1 MPNLHGQL
9 EKMAHDI
16 TSGPGLAD
24 TFEIGAMGGAI
35 GALIGYAKSRDQATA
50 TSFAM
55 WGAGLGIAGQ
65 YLLFHML
72 KPALKTFG
80 ATAHV
85 ATRGDFE
92 AAAGDYYTGAV
103 NRGGYS
109 GSSGGGGGMPYGP
122 GPWPTQHRPQ
132 PQPFG

>member
-1 MPNLHGQL
+1 MPNLHGQF

-16 TSGPGLAD
+16 TSGPGLSD
-24 TFEIGAMGGAI
+24 TVEIAAVGGAL
-35 GALIGYAKSRDQATA
+35 GALVGYAKSRDQAGA
-50 TSFAM
+50 TLFAI

-72 KPALKTFG
+72 RPALR
-80 ATAHV
+80 AHV
-85 ATRGDFE
+85 ARGDFE